1 MKTYKKLLRGVV
13 SATAVLSL
21 VACES
26 GTLSFNDDDLSGDG
40 VNVNV
45 STNDDGDLVIG
56 LIDDQDSDNGSGTTS
71 SAPGSYQITF
81 TNMTN
86 GQLMTPPVVALHD
99 PSVHLFEVG
108 EVASDAIKV
117 IAEMGNNAPLVDF
130 AVANPDVVSAAG
142 VAGEAPFGPG
152 ESVTINLTTSHA
164 DQVFSSVNMIICTND
179 GISGVDSFP
188 LPTGNQPFILGARP
202 YDAGTRVNQNN
213 SYSFFPPPCRTTA
226 GGELVDVQ
234 AAPMDSAPIAPHEGQ
249 LSTVNSPMG
258 RNWNFAT
265 EDKVLKIE
273 IVRN

>member
-1 MKTYKKLLRGVV
+1 MKVYKKLLGGVV

-21 VACES
+21 VACDGEPLTVS
-26 GTLSFNDDDLSGDG
+26 NADLSGDG
-40 VNVNV
+40 VNVNL
-45 STNDDGDLVIG
+45 STNDDGDLVLG
-56 LIDDQDSDNGSGTTS
+56 LIDDDGSPNVT
-71 SAPGSYQITF
+71 SAPGSFQVTF

-99 PSVHLFEVG
+99 PSVHLFQVG

-152 ESVTINLTTSHA
+152 DSVTINLTTSQSN
-164 DQVFSSVNMIICTND
+164 QVFSAVNMIICTND

-188 LPTGNQPFILGARP
+188 LPSGNQPFILGARP
-202 YDAGTRVNQNN
+202 YDAGSRVNQNN

-226 GGELVDVQ
+226 DGELIDVQ
-234 AAPMDSAPIAPHEGQ
+234 EAPMDTSVIAPHEGQ
-249 LSTVNSPMG
+249 LSTVNSPLG